1 MVDER
6 SFGCTLH
13 RVQKRLHRAWLEASL
28 VRASIPEGAYKGTEL
43 RQLLR
48 AGRLMHT
55 VQGWHA
61 EPCKVR
67 GDGAIGQQHTFFDEH
82 VSSSDL
88 GAHDRINLA
97 LRVEHDSSLGEIEVE
112 TPSSQALLTQDGGQM

>member
-1 MVDER
+1 MVDKR

-13 RVQKRLHRAWLEASL
+13 SVQKRLHRAWLQAPR
-28 VRASIPEGAYKGTEL
+28 VREGMPEGAYKGTEL

-55 VQGWHA
+55 VQGRHA

-82 VSSSDL
+82 MSPGDL
-88 GAHDRINLA
+88 GAYDRINLA

-112 TPSSQALLTQDGGQM
+112 APSSQALLT